1 MSGLVRR
8 AGFLGVLAITA
19 LGLFAQVKAPEYE
32 VRASKL
38 QHKGPGGY
46 EIEVAK
52 ELKYVSGTRFH
63 IRQAADAE
71 QHLFADSDPNGM
83 IKRLVWVQIENQL
96 PGQTWQYDY
105 SSPMRVKLGDLNF
118 ITDTRAFREYVADN
132 PTSDHAV
139 VDRQLREHK
148 LRWAGPVIGLRM
160 IYLPDA
166 ERRRELMIIYLEPL
180 PAAEASKFA
189 ENEGDANRWPTELAK
204 VRADAVR
211 NVKAKL
217 AH

>member
-1 MSGLVRR
+1 MRMLIRSIGCVSLALV
-8 AGFLGVLAITA
+8 AMIAI
-19 LGLFAQVKAPEYE
+19 AQVSAPEYE
-32 VRASKL
+32 LHGGKL
-38 QHKGPGGY
+38 QRKAGGGY
-46 EIEVAK
+46 EIDVAK
-52 ELKYVSGTRFH
+52 DLKYVGGTRFH

-71 QHLFADSDPNGM
+71 QHLFADSDASGV
-83 IKRLVWVQIENQL
+83 IKRLVWVQVESQL
-96 PGQTWQYDY
+96 PGQTWQYEY
-105 SSPMRVKLGDLNF
+105 PSPMRVKLGDLNF

-166 ERRRELMIIYLEPL
+166 ERRRELMIIYMEPL
-180 PAAEASKFA
+180 PAAEASKFK
-189 ENEGDANRWPTELAK
+189 ENQDNADRWPKELAK
-204 VRADAVR
+204 VKADAVR
-211 NVKAKL
+211 DLKAKL